1 MDFIIGTSG
10 HIDHGKT
17 TLIKALTGNSTDRL
31 PEEKKRGISI
41 DLGFSYFDLPS
52 GQRAGIID
60 VPGHEKFVKN
70 MMTGT
75 FGMDMILLCI
85 DSKEG
90 VMPQTVEHLDILRFL
105 NKTEGI
111 VVLTKR
117 DLATDEETEKT
128 IEQVKELVKGTFLEN
143 CPICEVDSI
152 SKRGI
157 DNLIQMIDSESK
169 NLKQKHAER
178 DYRMNIDRKFN
189 VKGIGTV
196 VTGTLLDGDI
206 HKGESFIYP
215 IEKDINIKNI
225 QVHNKNVNV
234 AHPSQRVAL
243 NINLNLDEIDRGYVI
258 AKKNSLKAFNMID
271 VRLTLLESASPLNHW
286 DRVRLFH
293 GTKEIFGRVVPLDKQ
308 VIQPGTQ
315 ALVQIRLEEKIY
327 AKTSDPF
334 ILRQFSPQV
343 TIGGGIIIDGSVRK
357 HKLFDEE
364 IIENLKIKEEGKIKD
379 IILNY
384 LRDEIFPTKIDDLV
398 FYSSESKD
406 KVLKELDELKQEDK
420 VVIRNDKVLEKEAYL
435 KLLGKLKMFVISFH
449 KTNPLLPGIN
459 KEELLKKLQLDDDR
473 PFFNYMLKDLND
485 QEVLMEESGIIS
497 SKSHKVQLSDED
509 EKIRKKML
517 QDICQNQFDKLLKID
532 NVVHNQKDKTILG
545 ILLQKDVVILRDNFL
560 ISKKCYD
567 KFIKTVDNHFNNNKT
582 LNVKELK
589 NMLNMSRKSAIT
601 LLETLDI
608 KGYTKRIEND
618 RVKVKD
624 FK

>member
-17 TLIKALTGNSTDRL
+17 TLIKALTGSSTDRL

-85 DSKEG
+85 DCKEG

-117 DLATDEETEKT
+117 DLATDEETQKT
-128 IEQVKELVKGTFLEN
+128 TEQVKELVKGTFLEN
-143 CPICEVDSI
+143 CPVCEVDSV

-169 NLKQKHAER
+169 KLKQKHAER

-243 NINLNLDEIDRGYVI
+243 NINLNLDEIDRGFVI
-258 AKKNSLKAFNMID
+258 AKKNS
-271 VRLTLLESASPLNHW
+271 
-286 DRVRLFH
+286 
-293 GTKEIFGRVVPLDKQ
+293 
-308 VIQPGTQ
+308 
-315 ALVQIRLEEKIY
+315 Y
-327 AKTSDPF
+327 
-334 ILRQFSPQV
+334 
-343 TIGGGIIIDGSVRK
+343 
-357 HKLFDEE
+357 
-364 IIENLKIKEEGKIKD
+364 
-379 IILNY
+379 
-384 LRDEIFPTKIDDLV
+384 
-398 FYSSESKD
+398 
-406 KVLKELDELKQEDK
+406 
-420 VVIRNDKVLEKEAYL
+420 
-435 KLLGKLKMFVISFH
+435 
-449 KTNPLLPGIN
+449 
-459 KEELLKKLQLDDDR
+459 
-473 PFFNYMLKDLND
+473 
-485 QEVLMEESGIIS
+485 
-497 SKSHKVQLSDED
+497 
-509 EKIRKKML
+509 
-517 QDICQNQFDKLLKID
+517 
-532 NVVHNQKDKTILG
+532 
-545 ILLQKDVVILRDNFL
+545 
-560 ISKKCYD
+560 
-567 KFIKTVDNHFNNNKT
+567 
-582 LNVKELK
+582 
-589 NMLNMSRKSAIT
+589 
-601 LLETLDI
+601 
-608 KGYTKRIEND
+608 
-618 RVKVKD
+618 
-624 FK
+624 

>member
-60 VPGHEKFVKN
+60 VPGHEKFIKN

-75 FGMDMILLCI
+75 FGMDLILLCV

-90 VMPQTVEHLDILRFL
+90 VKPQTIEHLDILRFL

-117 DLATDEETEKT
+117 DLATDEETERTK
-128 IEQVKELVKGTFLEN
+128 EQVKELVKGTFLEN
-143 CPICEVDSI
+143 RPICEVDSI

-157 DNLIQMIDSESK
+157 DNLIQIIDSESK
-169 NLKQKHAER
+169 NLKEKRAER
-178 DYRMNIDRKFN
+178 DYRLNIDRKFN

-243 NINLNLDEIDRGYVI
+243 NINLNLNEVERGYII
-258 AKKNSLKAFNMID
+258 AKKNSLKSFNMID
-271 VRLTLLESASPLNHW
+271 VRLTLLKTASPLNHW

-293 GTKEIFGRVVPLDKQ
+293 GTKEIFGRIVPLDKQ
-308 VIQPGTQ
+308 IIQPGTQ

-334 ILRQFSPQV
+334 ILRQFSPQT
-343 TIGGGIIIDGSVRK
+343 TIGGGIIIDGSMRK

-364 IIENLKIKEEGKIKD
+364 IIENLKVKEEGKIQD

-384 LRDEIFPTKIDDLV
+384 LKDESYPTKIDDLV

-406 KVLKELDELKQEDK
+406 KVLKELDKLKQEDK
-420 VVIRNDKVLEKEAYL
+420 IIIRNDKVLEKESYN
-435 KLLGKLKMFVISFH
+435 KILGKLKMYVISFH
-449 KTNPLLPGIN
+449 KTNPLMQGIS
-459 KEELLKKLQLDDDR
+459 KEELLQKLKLEDNR
-473 PFFNYMLKDLND
+473 SFFNYMVQDLIK
-485 QEVLMEESGIIS
+485 QEVLMEENGIIS
-497 SKSHKVQLSDED
+497 SKSHKVMLSDED
-509 EKIRKKML
+509 EQKRKQML
-517 QDICQNQFDKLLKID
+517 QAICQNQFDKLLKID

-545 ILLQKDVVILRDNFL
+545 ILLQKDVVILRDNYL

-567 KFIKTVDNHFNNNKT
+567 KFIKTVDNHFKSNKT

-589 NMLNMSRKSAIT
+589 DSLNISRKSAIT

-608 KGYTKRIEND
+608 KGFTKRIEND